1 MTASGNN
8 AQPQQIFHVSVEYEE
23 PKPKIKSETVDNVRK
38 RRLIQKEAVEITQ
51 QHLLNQYVNHLQPSS
66 STPKQ
71 TPTIIIDDKSQD
83 LEIKSSESEEPPN
96 KKARLD
102 DQKQSDKFDI
112 FGLFVASELR
122 NLKSQS
128 LQKKLKRKIL
138 ECVMEMNDQDSD
150 QQN

>member
-1 MTASGNN
+1 MYHH
-8 AQPQQIFHVSVEYEE
+8 I
-23 PKPKIKSETVDNVRK
+23 
-38 RRLIQKEAVEITQ
+38 
-51 QHLLNQYVNHLQPSS
+51 QPSS

-96 KKARLD
+96 KKVRLD

-122 NLKSQS
+122 NLKHQS

-138 ECVMEMNDQDSD
+138 EYVMEMNDQDSD